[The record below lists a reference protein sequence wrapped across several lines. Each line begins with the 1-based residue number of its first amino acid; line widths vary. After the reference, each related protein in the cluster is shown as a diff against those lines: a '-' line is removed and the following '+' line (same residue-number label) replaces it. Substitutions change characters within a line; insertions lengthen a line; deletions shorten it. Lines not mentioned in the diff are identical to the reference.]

1 MRLKSLYLF
10 WEKKR
15 HSKAV
20 KTVLGTSQVLLLLS
34 FGRNDLKPEKPYGD
48 RAALIDLSC
57 VEIVFDSD
65 CQ

>member
-10 WEKKR
+10 WEKKGTA
-15 HSKAV
+15 KPI

-34 FGRNDLKPEKPYGD
+34 FRRNDLKPKKPYGD